1 MNWELILEFAVAVA
15 AIAVT
20 LFLVP
25 WLREK
30 LGQERAER
38 LEELIWKAAQG
49 LDPAAHDA
57 DIEAAVLQVNQLV
70 A

>member
-38 LEELIWKAAQG
+38 LT
-49 LDPAAHDA
+49 
-57 DIEAAVLQVNQLV
+57 
-70 A
+70 